1 MSVANLLIQAEYL
14 MRKNWLEAI
23 KLLEN
28 SLTEYPSEK
37 EIYELI
43 GDIYFQEQLHQKAI
57 DNFQK
62 ALTFD
67 KKNSQLLF
75 KIGNSYLSLDEP
87 RLSIYYFEQIP
98 EFIPEAL
105 YNKAIAFTQM
115 GRIEESIDAL
125 TQMLKKTNPL
135 SDLPYTFLAEQL
147 VQLRQYGRALKV
159 LKDAE
164 VKYGEN
170 PNIKLMKG
178 FCYYYQKNWLKAYVA
193 FREAEKSKWHTAS
206 YYHAKGICS
215 EEIGR
220 IDEAETNLWRC
231 IELEPHVPKYYEDLV
246 RLLDRQGKQ
255 EAILHLLKKARKT
268 LGGLTPELDNYYRD
282 MKRPM

>member
-1 MSVANLLIQAEYL
+1 MSVRNILIQAECI
-14 MRKNWLEAI
+14 MRNNWLEAI
-23 KLLEN
+23 TLLEKA
-28 SLTEYPSEK
+28 LITYPAEK
-37 EIYELI
+37 EVYELI
-43 GDIYFQEQLHQKAI
+43 GDIYSQQHHHQKAI
-57 DNFQK
+57 DNYQK

-67 KKNSQLLF
+67 KKNTQILF

-87 RLSIYYFEQIP
+87 RLSIYYFEQIH

-147 VQLRQYGRALKV
+147 VQLRQYGKALKV
-159 LKDAE
+159 LTEAGN
-164 VKYGEN
+164 KYGVN
-170 PNIKLMKG
+170 PNIQLMKG

-193 FREAEKSKWHTAS
+193 FRESEKSNWHTAT

-220 IDEAETNLWRC
+220 FEEAETSLRKC
-231 IELEPHVPKYYEDLV
+231 IELEPHIPKYYEDLV
-246 RLLDRQGKQ
+246 KLLDRVGKQ
-255 EAILHLLKKARKT
+255 NDILPLLKKARKT
-268 LGGLTPELDNYYRD
+268 LGGLTQELDNYYRD
-282 MKRPM
+282 LKHPT